1 MIPLSYAQR
10 RIWFLDQFEGPSAAY
25 NIAVTLRLTGE
36 VDVAA
41 LRAALADV
49 IERHESLRTVIE
61 TQDGEPGQRILEN
74 VSPDLLT
81 MAVAEDNIPAE
92 ISKAAEYCFDLASEI
107 PVRASLLTVTPSSH
121 VLVIVLHH
129 IAADGWSMAPLLRDL
144 STAYTQRHQGSAPEF
159 PELPGQYADFAV
171 WQREVLGSE
180 GDPGSVVSEQLG
192 YWRGVLEGVP

>member
-25 NIAVTLRLTGE
+25 NIAVSLRLTGE

-49 IERHESLRTVIE
+49 VERHESLRTVIE
-61 TQDGEPGQRILEN
+61 MQDGEPGQRILED
-74 VSPDLLT
+74 VRPDLLT
-81 MAVAEDNIPAE
+81 VTVAEDQISE
-92 ISKAAEYCFDLASEI
+92 ETSKAAGYCFDLAAEI
-107 PVRASLLTVTPSSH
+107 PIRVSLLTVAPDSH
-121 VLVIVLHH
+121 VLLIVLHH

-144 STAYTQRHQGSAPEF
+144 STAYADRHNGSAPVY

-180 GDPGSVVSEQLG
+180 DDPGSVVSEQLA
-192 YWRGVLEGVP
+192 YWRGVLEG